1 MEFEVSIRV
10 RVDPSA
16 FYWDA
21 SVTDRLEAVTE
32 LIRNAMYDL
41 DDVKINSMEVEELE

>member
-1 MEFEVSIRV
+1 MEFEVSIRIK
-10 RVDPSA
+10 VDPSV

-32 LIRNAMYDL
+32 MINNALYDL
-41 DDVKINSMEVEELE
+41 DDMKVESMEVEELE